1 MYLFDICKQ
10 TIEPFIITLSI
21 ARGGKR
27 YDFQIKRGGNP
38 HLVWIGAMNL
48 KILLCFVTQIYQ
60 LHYPKREWNICFI
73 CSLI

>member
-27 YDFQIKRGGNP
+27 YDFQIERGGNP
-38 HLVWIGAMNL
+38 HLAWIGAMNL
-48 KILLCFVTQIYQ
+48 KILL
-60 LHYPKREWNICFI
+60 
-73 CSLI
+73 